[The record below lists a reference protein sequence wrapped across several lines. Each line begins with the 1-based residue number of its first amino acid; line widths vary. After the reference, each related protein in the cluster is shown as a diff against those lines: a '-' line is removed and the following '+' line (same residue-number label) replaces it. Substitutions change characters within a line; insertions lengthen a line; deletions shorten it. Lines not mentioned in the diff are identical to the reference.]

1 MPSGASR
8 KVEVAKSMPVRFTI
22 AETRALIGAGIAYV
36 EGEGRGL
43 AASLAL
49 HGLFALLVLM
59 LMLHRTAP
67 PVPPSHIVPIDVIRL
82 GEETTAPPA
91 PVKAKIPRPFAPRTA
106 AREPASAN
114 RPEGTSP
121 TGTRPMPDDLET
133 KLNALA
139 RLRQPQSN
147 TKPLVDPAAEEA
159 ATSDA
164 APGNEAAYAVRDL
177 IRAQVERKWNF
188 DVKLLG
194 ARGFTIA
201 LRIVVL
207 KNGTVA
213 SAEILDRE
221 RYTRDAL
228 YRDIALSARNAVLLS
243 SPLTLPAGAI
253 DYSMEVTLNLN
264 PRDTLR

>member
-1 MPSGASR
+1 MPA
-8 KVEVAKSMPVRFTI
+8 RFTI
-22 AETRALIGAGIAYV
+22 KDGHALLGAGIAYL
-36 EGEGRGL
+36 EGDGRGL

-49 HGLFALLVLM
+49 HGLFAALVLLM
-59 LMLHRTAP
+59 LLHRTAP
-67 PVPPSHIVPIDVIRL
+67 PAAPPPHIVPIDVIRL
-82 GEETTAPPA
+82 GEETTSPPA

-114 RPEGTSP
+114 RPEGTSA
-121 TGTRPMPDDLET
+121 TGRRPLPDDLET
-133 KLNALA
+133 KLNSLA

-147 TKPLVDPAAEEA
+147 TKPLETPAAEEA
-159 ATSDA
+159 ATSNDA
-164 APGNEAAYAVRDL
+164 APGNQAAYAVRDL
-177 IRAQVERKWNF
+177 IRAQIERKWSF
-188 DVKLLG
+188 DVAALG
-194 ARGFTIA
+194 NRGFIVA

>member
-1 MPSGASR
+1 MKDG
-8 KVEVAKSMPVRFTI
+8 
-22 AETRALIGAGIAYV
+22 RALVGAGLAYL
-36 EGEGRGL
+36 EGDGRGV
-43 AASLAL
+43 AVSIGL
-49 HGLFALLVLM
+49 HGVFALLVLM
-59 LMLHRTAP
+59 MMLHRP
-67 PVPPSHIVPIDVIRL
+67 PPQVPPSRIVPIDVIRL
-82 GEETTAPPA
+82 GEETTSPPA

-106 AREPASAN
+106 ARELASAN

-121 TGTRPMPDDLET
+121 TGTKPLPDELET

-139 RLRQPQSN
+139 HLHQPQSN
-147 TKPLVDPAAEEA
+147 SKPLPTPAAEEA
-159 ATSDA
+159 ASSNDA

-188 DVKLLG
+188 NVTALG

-213 SAEILDRE
+213 SVAILDRE

-243 SPLTLPAGAI
+243 SPLTLPPGAI

-264 PRDTLR
+264 PRDALR

>member
-1 MPSGASR
+1 MPA
-8 KVEVAKSMPVRFTI
+8 RFTI
-22 AETRALIGAGIAYV
+22 QDTRALMSAGLAYV
-36 EGEGRGL
+36 EGDGKGI

-49 HGLFALLVLM
+49 HGLFAVLFLFM
-59 LMLHRTAP
+59 LLHRAAP
-67 PVPPSHIVPIDVIRL
+67 PVPPSHVVPIDVIRL
-82 GEETTAPPA
+82 GEETTSPPA
-91 PVKAKIPRPFAPRTA
+91 PVKAKIPRPFAPRSV
-106 AREPASAN
+106 ARQPASAN

-133 KLNALA
+133 KLNSLA
-139 RLRQPQSN
+139 HLHQPQSN
-147 TKPLVDPAAEEA
+147 TRPLETPAPEEA
-159 ATSDA
+159 ATSNDA
-164 APGNEAAYAVRDL
+164 APGNEATYAVRDL

-188 DVKLLG
+188 DVRLLG
-194 ARGFTIA
+194 AKGFTIA
-201 LRIVVL
+201 LRVVVL

-253 DYSMEVTLNLN
+253 DYSTTVTLNLN

>member
-1 MPSGASR
+1 MPA
-8 KVEVAKSMPVRFTI
+8 RFTM
-22 AETRALIGAGIAYV
+22 ENGRALLGAGIAYL
-36 EGEGRGL
+36 EGDGRGL

-49 HGLFALLVLM
+49 HGLFAALLLLM
-59 LMLHRTAP
+59 MLHRGAP
-67 PVPPSHIVPIDVIRL
+67 PAAAPPHIVPIDVIRL
-82 GEETTAPPA
+82 GEETTSPPA

-121 TGTRPMPDDLET
+121 KGTRPLPDDLET
-133 KLNALA
+133 KLNSLA

-147 TKPLVDPAAEEA
+147 TRPLETPAAEEA
-159 ATSDA
+159 ASSNDA

-188 DVKLLG
+188 NVALLG
-194 ARGFTIA
+194 NRGFIVA

-264 PRDTLR
+264 PRDALR